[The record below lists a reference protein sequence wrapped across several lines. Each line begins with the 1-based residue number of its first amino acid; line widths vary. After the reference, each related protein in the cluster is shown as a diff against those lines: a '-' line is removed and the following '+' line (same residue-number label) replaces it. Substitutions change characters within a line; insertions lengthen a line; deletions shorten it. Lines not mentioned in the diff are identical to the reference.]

1 MGTSASNSG
10 PKNKTP
16 LLPAWAQGAPAA
28 APASPGEPTPGVPDG
43 ATPPPENAPASPT
56 PAAPDTNQSE
66 PTTSPTTPADA
77 GGSWTL
83 ARRAMTSAIKG
94 GGSGSGGT
102 RRLRTAGR
110 RYVSAK
116 GGAKKAASAA
126 AAGRS
131 TTARIGNFISDVAAR
146 GFTEAARALGLQ
158 DTVGKKVDAVLA
170 AVINA
175 IAPAGTN
182 NDDAIARRAA
192 SETLREIFEKYGVQ
206 ESGLDA
212 LNAMTPADVTD
223 TIELSV
229 AGYVYQRW
237 LFDLS
242 QRIEQNAVSESDAVR
257 LERDVKAYVKGLVKL
272 KLDGKE
278 AIQLDWKG
286 AQGKKFVQDIYEAAY
301 KLLGGTA

>member
-10 PKNKTP
+10 PKDKTL
-16 LLPAWAQGAPAA
+16 LLPAWAQQGAPTGPPALQTPPA
-28 APASPGEPTPGVPDG
+28 PGSPDGSSPPTQPASPGSD
-43 ATPPPENAPASPT
+43 PASPT
-56 PAAPDTNQSE
+56 
-66 PTTSPTTPADA
+66 TTPPQQVSPSASPKA
-77 GGSWTL
+77 ALAPWKLARLAMTGAAKNGGS
-83 ARRAMTSAIKG
+83 ARRLT
-94 GGSGSGGT
+94 
-102 RRLRTAGR
+102 LAGR

-116 GGAKKAASAA
+116 GGAKKSASVAV
-126 AAGRS
+126 AGRAA
-131 TTARIGNFISDVAAR
+131 TARIGSFISDVAAR

-158 DTVGKKVDAVLA
+158 NIVGQKVDAVLA

-175 IAPAGTN
+175 IAPAGTS

-192 SETLREIFEKYGVQ
+192 SETLRELFEKHGVE

-223 TIELSV
+223 TIEISV

-242 QRIEQNAVSESDAVR
+242 QRIEQNAVSEAEAIR
-257 LERDVKAYVKGLVKL
+257 LERDVKTFVAGLVKL
-272 KLDGKE
+272 KLDGKQ
-278 AIQLDWKG
+278 ALQLDWKG
-286 AQGKKFVQDIYEAAY
+286 ADGKKFVQEIYEAAY

>member
-1 MGTSASNSG
+1 
-10 PKNKTP
+10 
-16 LLPAWAQGAPAA
+16 
-28 APASPGEPTPGVPDG
+28 
-43 ATPPPENAPASPT
+43 
-56 PAAPDTNQSE
+56 
-66 PTTSPTTPADA
+66 
-77 GGSWTL
+77 
-83 ARRAMTSAIKG
+83 MTSAAKK

-102 RRLRTAGR
+102 GRLRTAGR

-116 GGAKKAASAA
+116 GGARKASSAA
-126 AAGRS
+126 VAGRS
-131 TTARIGNFISDVAAR
+131 ATARIGNFVSDIASR
-146 GFTEAARALGLQ
+146 GFVEAARAIGLQ

-257 LERDVKAYVKGLVKL
+257 LERDVKAYVSGLVKL

-286 AQGKKFVQDIYEAAY
+286 AQGQKFVQDIYEAAY

>member
-1 MGTSASNSG
+1 M
-10 PKNKTP
+10 
-16 LLPAWAQGAPAA
+16 
-28 APASPGEPTPGVPDG
+28 
-43 ATPPPENAPASPT
+43 
-56 PAAPDTNQSE
+56 
-66 PTTSPTTPADA
+66 
-77 GGSWTL
+77 
-83 ARRAMTSAIKG
+83 
-94 GGSGSGGT
+94 
-102 RRLRTAGR
+102 
-110 RYVSAK
+110 
-116 GGAKKAASAA
+116 
-126 AAGRS
+126 
-131 TTARIGNFISDVAAR
+131 
-146 GFTEAARALGLQ
+146 
-158 DTVGKKVDAVLA
+158 DAVLA

-192 SETLREIFEKYGVQ
+192 SETLREIFEQYGVQ

-278 AIQLDWKG
+278 TIQLDWKG
-286 AQGKKFVQDIYEAAY
+286 AQGQKFVQEIYEAAY